1 MTLQISGFVKNLPN
15 GSVEMEAE
23 GEDPKLTDLLRWCHH
38 GPPGARVDRVDVE
51 WLPPTGVAAAFSV
64 QG

>member
-1 MTLQISGFVKNLPN
+1 MALQISGFVKNLPN

-23 GEDPKLTDLLRWCHH
+23 GEDPGLTDLLHWCHH
-38 GPPGARVDRVDVE
+38 GPPGARVDRVNVE
-51 WLPPTGVAAAFSV
+51 WLPPNGAGAAFSV